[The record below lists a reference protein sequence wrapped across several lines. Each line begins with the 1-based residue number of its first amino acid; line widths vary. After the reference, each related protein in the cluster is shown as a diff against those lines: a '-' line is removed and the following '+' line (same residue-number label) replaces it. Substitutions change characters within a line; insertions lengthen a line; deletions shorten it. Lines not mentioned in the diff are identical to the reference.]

1 LDAHGLAKGVVDE
14 GQAKCGNPLHC
25 PTPEVCNGLDD
36 NCNGVLDDG
45 ASCSGGLHCVNGS
58 CVP

>member
-1 LDAHGLAKGVVDE
+1 MLTVYAKGVV
-14 GQAKCGNPLHC
+14 
-25 PTPEVCNGLDD
+25 DD

>member
-1 LDAHGLAKGVVDE
+1 MLTVYAKGVVDE

-36 NCNGVLDDG
+36 NCNGVLDCWTTAPRAAAG
-45 ASCSGGLHCVNGS
+45 YTA
-58 CVP
+58 